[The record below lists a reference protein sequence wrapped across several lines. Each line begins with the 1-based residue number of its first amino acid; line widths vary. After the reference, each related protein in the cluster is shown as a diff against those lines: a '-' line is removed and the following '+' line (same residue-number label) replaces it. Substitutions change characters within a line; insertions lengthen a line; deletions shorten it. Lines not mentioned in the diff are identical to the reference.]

1 MKNQIII
8 TLSILLTA
16 AVLFGISQRKKSI
29 RFEQNWKAE
38 VSDRADE
45 RQVTTRELKELY
57 SVTAEMQRKLN
68 IKPKQVT
75 RWLQAPIN
83 YIDTGSVRLVLSPS
97 DTVYIYPDSLHG
109 EVVRPCYGLSWLI
122 YKGNFTEQINYSDT
136 VQLLMYRERPKR
148 FLFIK
153 YGRWVN
159 SAALYSQ
166 CRDSVYKVFNNV
178 RVIGK

>member
-1 MKNQIII
+1 MKNNIIV
-8 TLSILLTA
+8 TLSILLATA
-16 AVLFGISQRKKSI
+16 VMFGTYQRKEKL
-29 RFEQNWKAE
+29 RFEQNWQAE
-38 VSDRADE
+38 KSDRGDE
-45 RQVTTRELKELY
+45 KVLTQKELKSLY
-57 SVTAEMQRKLN
+57 SEVERMQHKLN
-68 IKPKQVT
+68 VKPKQID
-75 RWLQAPIN
+75 RWIKAPIS
-83 YIDTGSVRLVLSPS
+83 YIDTGSVRVIYSPS

-136 VQLLMYRERPKR
+136 VQLLMYRERPKK